1 MAYEQLKNSTLP
13 KILSEVVGDLAD
25 LFQKEL
31 RLAKTEIS
39 EKLSLKLHAGIW
51 MIAAGMLGF
60 IAGLLIIEG
69 VVFGIASFGL
79 AMHWSCLL
87 VAAVLAAAGGLAF
100 IKGRSDAKADLI
112 PNRTLNQIKQD
123 LTTAKERMT

>member
-1 MAYEQLKNSTLP
+1 VAYEQLKNSTLP
-13 KILSEVVGDLAD
+13 KILSEVVADLAD

-51 MIAAGMLGF
+51 MIAAGMLGL
-60 IAGLLIIEG
+60 IASLLIIEG
-69 VVFGIASFGL
+69 LVFGIASFGL
-79 AMHWSCLL
+79 PMHWSCLI

-100 IKGRSDAKADLI
+100 MKGRSDAKADFI

-123 LTTAKERMT
+123 ITTAKERMT

>member
-13 KILSEVVGDLAD
+13 KILSEVVADLAD

-51 MIAAGMLGF
+51 MIAAGMLGL
-60 IAGLLIIEG
+60 IASLLIIEG
-69 VVFGIASFGL
+69 LVFGIASFGL
-79 AMHWSCLL
+79 PMHWSCLI

-100 IKGRSDAKADLI
+100 MKGRSDAKADFI

-123 LTTAKERMT
+123 ITTAKERMT

>member
-25 LFQKEL
+25 LFRKEL

-39 EKLSLKLHAGIW
+39 EKLSLKLQAGIW
-51 MIAAGMLGF
+51 MLAAGLLGF
-60 IAGLLIIEG
+60 IALLLIIEG

-100 IKGRSDAKADLI
+100 MKGRSDAKADLI